1 MATSTPQIIGGVD
14 THRDLHVAAA
24 IDPVGHLLGHRS
36 FPATPAGYR
45 ALLAWLRGL
54 GQLQRVGV
62 EGTGAY
68 GAGLLRHLRQAR
80 VTVVEVDRPDR
91 RTRRRKGKSDPV
103 DAEAA
108 ARAALAG
115 TATGIPKGRDGRVEA
130 IRALRVARRGA
141 MKARTAAG
149 NQLGCL
155 VVSAPEP
162 LRGTLR
168 ALSGK
173 ELVVAAAGLR
183 PGPDLTDA
191 VAATKAAL
199 RRVAHRYL
207 LLSQEIAELDQALT
221 VLVAKTAPR
230 LVALMGVGTD
240 VAGQLLVTAGDNPNR
255 LVHEAAFAHLCG
267 VAPLPVNSGR
277 TTGRHRLSRGGDRA
291 ANNALYTIVISRLRW
306 DPRTR
311 AYMQRR
317 TKQGMSK
324 LEVVRCL
331 KRYVAREVHQI
342 LTAPQ
347 PPERLDEP

>member
-1 MATSTPQIIGGVD
+1 MATKPPQVIGGVD

-24 IDPVGHLLGHRS
+24 IDPVGRVLGHRS

-45 ALLAWLRGL
+45 ALLAWLRCL
-54 GQLQRVGV
+54 GRLQRVGV

-68 GAGLLRHLRQAR
+68 GAGLLRHLRQAC
-80 VTVVEVDRPDR
+80 VIVVEVDRPDR
-91 RTRRRKGKSDPV
+91 RTRRSKGKSDPI

-115 TATGIPKGRDGRVEA
+115 TATGTPKGGNGRVEA

-141 MKARTAAG
+141 MKARTAAS

-173 ELVVAAAGLR
+173 ELVGAAAGLR
-183 PGPDLTDA
+183 PGPDLTDP

-199 RRVAHRYL
+199 RRVAHRHQ

-221 VLVAKTAPR
+221 VVVAKTAPG
-230 LVALMGVGTD
+230 LVALMGIGTD
-240 VAGQLLVTAGDNPNR
+240 VAGQLLVTAGTTRTGWCTRRRSPPC
-255 LVHEAAFAHLCG
+255 AAW
-267 VAPLPVNSGR
+267 
-277 TTGRHRLSRGGDRA
+277 HRCR
-291 ANNALYTIVISRLRW
+291 
-306 DPRTR
+306 
-311 AYMQRR
+311 
-317 TKQGMSK
+317 
-324 LEVVRCL
+324 
-331 KRYVAREVHQI
+331 
-342 LTAPQ
+342 
-347 PPERLDEP
+347 